1 MSIEQTL
8 LQEIEESKRWLNIEK
23 DNSTYKRDLA
33 KRIELINRV
42 LENMKNPDI
51 QICDLIE
58 SKMNEIILQINQTY
72 SIFEADKLHG
82 KLNMDMN

>member
-33 KRIELINRV
+33 RIELINWV

-51 QICDLIE
+51 HICNLIE
-58 SKMNEIILQINQTY
+58 SKMNKIIEKEIIDKINE
-72 SIFEADKLHG
+72 ID
-82 KLNMDMN
+82 